1 MHLKATGLTALLVA
15 AWSMFT
21 LSCSSGKST
30 AEAKGY
36 RMGERVEV
44 GPLIYNVM
52 DTEWKEQLGEGPGA
66 RIPKNRFLMIHL
78 SVTNSGVSDSAIPV
92 MTLLD
97 AGGQSFTELTD
108 GQGVPEWLGYL
119 RNLKP
124 AQTDRG
130 RVLFDV
136 PPGAYRL
143 RVTNDAEPGSQR
155 AALIDIPFQVE
166 PVLPPPPA
174 R

>member
-1 MHLKATGLTALLVA
+1 MRFEAVGLTALLVA
-15 AWSMFT
+15 AWSMLT
-21 LSCSSGKST
+21 LSCSSGKSM

-44 GPLIYNVM
+44 GPLIYIVTY
-52 DTEWKEQLGEGPGA
+52 TEWKEQLGEGLSA

-78 SVTNSGVSDSAIPV
+78 SVTNSGVSDSAVPL

-97 AGGQSFTELTD
+97 AKGQSFTELTD
-108 GQGVPEWLGYL
+108 GQGVTEWLGSL
-119 RNLKP
+119 RSLKP

-143 RVTNDAEPGSQR
+143 RMTNDAEPGSER
-155 AALIDIPFQVE
+155 AALVDIPFQVE
-166 PVLPPPPA
+166 PVLPPSD
-174 R
+174 RQ